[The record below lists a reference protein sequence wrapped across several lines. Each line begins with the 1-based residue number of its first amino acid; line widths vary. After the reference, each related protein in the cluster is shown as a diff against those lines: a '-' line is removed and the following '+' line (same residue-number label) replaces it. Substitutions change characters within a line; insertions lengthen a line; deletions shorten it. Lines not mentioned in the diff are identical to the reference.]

1 MRGGGTHHEVGG
13 IAGAWR
19 RGTVRGWVYE
29 ITWGPAEGWEGL
41 TLDDTGSRVEVDVIE
56 SDVLDRHLDRI
67 DRSQGAGYRRV
78 TTAVL
83 LDDGSTEMAEIYEAD
98 PEA

>member
-1 MRGGGTHHEVGG
+1 MRGGDAHHEVGG
-13 IAGAWR
+13 IGGEWQ
-19 RGTVRGWVYE
+19 RGSVRGWAYE

-41 TLDDTGSRVEVDVIE
+41 TLDDSGPRVEVDVIE
-56 SDVLDRHLDRI
+56 SDVLDRRLDRL

-78 TTAVL
+78 STAVL
-83 LDDGSTEMAEIYEAD
+83 LDDGSTEAAEIYETD